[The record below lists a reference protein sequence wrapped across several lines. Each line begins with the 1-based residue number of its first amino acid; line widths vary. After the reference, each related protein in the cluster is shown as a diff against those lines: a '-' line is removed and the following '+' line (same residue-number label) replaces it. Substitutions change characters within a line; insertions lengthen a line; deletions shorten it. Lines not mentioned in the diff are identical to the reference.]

1 MKTRKNSS
9 EGSFGEIN
17 PAAILEIMSNETRRK
32 ILSVLSEEP
41 MYFNQLARK
50 INIGQQAVLRH
61 ISALEKSGILGSYEE
76 KSSLGAPNRR
86 YYKVR
91 TTFSLNVSLTKNS
104 LSIASREIV
113 ESRSKGTL
121 KLYKYLDSLSDE
133 RGTRKLIFLKD
144 SLSSVEDQI
153 IELEEKI
160 NDLNAL
166 KEKLLSCI
174 HVLCHGTSFDDLEGN
189 IIYNIVKGSPPT
201 VSELIRMVDTT
212 EKEFG
217 SAISSLYDKL
227 DVNSSKKFLTRYRR
241 KLE

>member
-1 MKTRKNSS
+1 MKTRKNAS

-32 ILSVLSEEP
+32 ILTILSEEP

-50 INIGQQAVLRH
+50 INIGQQAILRH
-61 ISALEKSGILGSYEE
+61 ISALEKSGILESYEE

-104 LSIASREIV
+104 LSIVSREIV

-121 KLYKYLDSLSDE
+121 KLYNYLDSLSGG
-133 RGTRKLIFLKD
+133 RGTRNLVFLKD
-144 SLSSVEDQI
+144 RLSIIEAQI
-153 IELEEKI
+153 VELEEKI
-160 NDLNAL
+160 NDLKAL

-174 HVLCHGTSFDDLEGN
+174 HVLCHGASFDDLEGD
-189 IIYNIVKGSPPT
+189 IIYNIVKSSPPT
-201 VSELIRMVDTT
+201 VGDLIRMVDTT

-217 SAISSLYDKL
+217 SAISSLYGKL
-227 DVNSSKKFLTRYRR
+227 DMNSSKKFLARYRR
-241 KLE
+241 K